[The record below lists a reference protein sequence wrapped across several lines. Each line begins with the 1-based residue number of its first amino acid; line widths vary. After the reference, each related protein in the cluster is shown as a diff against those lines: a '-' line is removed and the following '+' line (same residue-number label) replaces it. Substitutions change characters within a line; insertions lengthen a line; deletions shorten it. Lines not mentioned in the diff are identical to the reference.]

1 MKIFGIE
8 FGKTEKSEMV
18 ELPEK
23 IDTSMA
29 FEYVYKPTGS
39 LNTRGSG
46 DLGDPYIE
54 FYRGSGPVY
63 FGQDN
68 LYPQHLN
75 DMYNRSALHSA
86 IVDFKKEL
94 ISGEGYEIEGIDS
107 LDASQKIRLKQFQDF
122 VDGERTLQKFIDDIT
137 FDYLIHGTI
146 YNKLYW
152 NSDKSKLLKV
162 KRIDPAKMRVGT
174 SKTDYESVNKYY
186 YCFEWSEYGRF
197 GWVELPPFDMTSDE
211 KIDILRST
219 IPSTL
224 NWYCLP
230 SYSSA
235 ANWIN
240 LDGDISLYHKSNI
253 ENSINPSMAI
263 KYPEKPGSE
272 EERRRILLNLK
283 KQAQGAKNAGRSLI
297 FFADGKDNLPEIET
311 IQVSNID
318 KQFNVTSDHIQRN
331 ICYAHKINPLILG
344 LKTPGSLGNG
354 AELDYAFDIFKEGV
368 IKPAKK
374 DIEEH
379 INKLLSLKGLNVKIK
394 LNEKQFNI
402 KNDTQK

>member
-1 MKIFGIE
+1 MKILGFE
-8 FGKTEKSEMV
+8 FGKKQETIATKGGTDMQF
-18 ELPEK
+18 
-23 IDTSMA
+23 D
-29 FEYVYKPTGS
+29 YVYKPTGS
-39 LNTRGSG
+39 LQTRGSG
-46 DLGDPYIE
+46 DLGDPYVE

-94 ISGEGYEIEGIDS
+94 IAGGGYTIEGKDS
-107 LDASQKIRLKQFQDF
+107 LNTSDKIRLKQFEDFIDGENSLQDF
-122 VDGERTLQKFIDDIT
+122 IDSIT
-137 FDYLIHGTI
+137 FDYIIHGTI

-152 NSDKSKLLKV
+152 NSDKSKLLKT

-174 SKTDYESVNKYY
+174 DKKDYENVNRYY

-197 GWVELPPFDMTSDE
+197 GMQEMKPFDISSDE
-211 KIDILRST
+211 KIEIFRWR

-224 NWYCLP
+224 NWYSLP
-230 SYSSA
+230 SYSAA

-263 KYPEKPGSE
+263 KYPEKPASD
-272 EERRRILLNLK
+272 EERKKILLSLK
-283 KQAQGAKNAGRSLI
+283 KQAQGAKNAGRSMI

-331 ICYAHKINPLILG
+331 ICYAHKINPMILG

-354 AELDYAFDIFKEGV
+354 AELEYAFEIFNKSV
-368 IKPAKK
+368 IEPSKR
-374 DIEEH
+374 DIEQFL
-379 INKLLSLKGLNVKIK
+379 NKILKIKGLNVTIK
-394 LNEKQFNI
+394 LNEKEFNI
-402 KNDTQK
+402 KNEQVK